1 MSRDEQII
9 VVASA
14 LERFDIPESTKVAAN
29 LVDFGIG
36 TKGRFELV
44 DVTHKE
50 QLVLGPKG
58 FSVEISPIDYGQKKK
73 EEQKEE
79 QTTEVE
85 ETQMKVEE
93 ASGIQSFMTPE
104 SSNIHSVHYDA
115 LKELLEVTFKGGG
128 VYRYLAVPASAF
140 KGMLTAESKGKYFNA
155 EIKSR
160 YSYEKVR

>member
-1 MSRDEQII
+1 MNREEQIEAVRLELDGI
-9 VVASA
+9 IAPKSAEVA
-14 LERFDIPESTKVAAN
+14 VY
-29 LVDFGIG
+29 LVDSGIG
-36 TKGRFELV
+36 TKDRFEV
-44 DVTHKE
+44 DEASGK
-50 QLVLGPKG
+50 
-58 FSVEISPIDYGQKKK
+58 IRPIDYR
-73 EEQKEE
+73 QKEQE
-79 QTTEVE
+79 A
-85 ETQMKVEE
+85 KVEE